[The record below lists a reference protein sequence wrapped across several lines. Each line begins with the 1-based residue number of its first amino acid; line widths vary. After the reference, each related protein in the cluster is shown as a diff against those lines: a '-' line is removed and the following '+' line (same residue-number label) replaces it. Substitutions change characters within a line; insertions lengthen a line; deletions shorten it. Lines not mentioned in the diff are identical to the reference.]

1 MSSLIHNISIKK
13 TLTVAMGTLVLFL
26 LMLSALS
33 IVINN
38 NGSQALREIADVGV
52 RQMNAINRSEANL
65 TQANASTRE
74 YLKAWEDDE
83 PASEMNRWKLEAE
96 TYISS
101 AQQRIEEFNTIAS
114 PAESERE
121 ALASEANHIYQAYVD
136 QINSVLQAT
145 TLSAAQSAW
154 RPLIETR
161 RNFQTTVRNF
171 VKLAEAR
178 TEEVLLQDKTN
189 SQISLYAT
197 LIIVGFALVMVVLAR
212 LVIVRAIINPINN
225 TVNHLTAIAKGDL
238 TQQIQRLGRNEIGV
252 LLTGLQEMQAQLTGI
267 VQSLKLNS
275 DNLFTGT
282 NEISVGTQDLSSRT
296 EEQASALQ
304 ETAASLDE
312 LTATVKMNA
321 DNAAEANKIT
331 STAAKTAH
339 TSAEEG
345 EQMLVMMRELEDN
358 ATKMGEIVGIIDG
371 IAFQTNLLA
380 LNASVEAARAGEQG
394 RGFAVVANE
403 VRQLASRSSQSASQ
417 IRTMLDISRTKTLEC
432 SGQAQKSGVTIRELA
447 ESVSKVSALMA
458 EITQASEEQSRGI
471 DQVNIAI
478 SQIDSVTQQN
488 AALVEESSTAAAS
501 LEDQAKQLAD
511 ITAKF
516 TVAAYTPNRPQPLAP
531 SASYS
536 SASTP
541 ARNAQRETEALE
553 LDWQTF

>member
-1 MSSLIHNISIKK
+1 MSSLIHNLSIKK
-13 TLTVAMGTLVLFL
+13 TLTIVMATLVLFML
-26 LMLSALS
+26 LLSALS
-33 IVINN
+33 IVINQ
-38 NGSQALREIADVGV
+38 NGSLALREIADVGV

-74 YLKAWEDDE
+74 YLKAWEDGE
-83 PASEMNRWKLEAE
+83 PASEMNRWKLETE
-96 TYISS
+96 TYLAT

-114 PAESERE
+114 PPESERE
-121 ALASEANHIYQAYVD
+121 ALAAEANHIYQAYTS
-136 QINSVLQAT
+136 QLNSVLQAT

-154 RPLIETR
+154 LPMMATR
-161 RNFQTTVRNF
+161 RDFQTTVRDF

-178 TEEVLLQDKTN
+178 TEEVLTKDENN
-189 SQISLYAT
+189 SQISLFAT
-197 LIIVGFALVMVVLAR
+197 LIIVGLALIMVVLAR
-212 LVIVRAIINPINN
+212 LVIVKAIINPINN
-225 TVNHLTAIAKGDL
+225 TVEHLTAIAGGDL
-238 TQQIQRLGRNEIGV
+238 TQTIQRLGRNEIGV
-252 LLTGLQEMQAQLTGI
+252 LLSGLQEMQSQLTGI
-267 VQSLKLNS
+267 VKSLKLNS

-345 EQMLVMMRELEDN
+345 KQMLAMMRELEDN

-417 IRTMLDISRTKTLEC
+417 IRSMLEISRTKTGEC

-501 LEDQAKQLAD
+501 LEGQAKQLAD

-516 TVAAYTPNRPQPLAP
+516 TITAYAPARQEQLAP
-531 SASYS
+531 SATY
-536 SASTP
+536 TP
-541 ARNAQRETEALE
+541 ARSAKRETEALE

>member
-1 MSSLIHNISIKK
+1 MSRLIHNLSIKK
-13 TLTVAMGTLVLFL
+13 TLTIAMGTLVLFML
-26 LMLSALS
+26 LLSALS
-33 IVINN
+33 IVINK
-38 NGSQALREIADVGV
+38 NGTRSLHEIADVGV

-74 YLKAWEDDE
+74 YLKAWQENE
-83 PASEMNRWKLEAE
+83 TTSELNRWKLEAE
-96 TYISS
+96 TYLSS
-101 AQQRIEEFNTIAS
+101 AEQRIVEFNTIAS
-114 PAESERE
+114 PPESERE
-121 ALASEANHIYQAYVD
+121 ALAAEINQIYQRYTD
-136 QINSVLQAT
+136 TLNRVLQAA
-145 TLSAAQSAW
+145 TLGAAQDAW
-154 RPLIETR
+154 LPVIELR
-161 RNFQTTVRNF
+161 REFQGTVRNF
-171 VKLAEAR
+171 VQLTEAR
-178 TEEVLLQDKTN
+178 TKDMLTEDKKN
-189 SQISLYAT
+189 SQLTLLAT
-197 LIIVGFALVMVVLAR
+197 LFIMSFALLMVVLAR
-212 LVIVRAIINPINN
+212 LVIVKAIINPINH
-225 TVNHLTAIAKGDL
+225 TVTHLTAIASGDL
-238 TQQIQRLGRNEIGV
+238 TQDIQRLGRNEIDV
-252 LLTGLQEMQAQLTGI
+252 LLSGLHEMQSQLTSI

-282 NEISVGTQDLSSRT
+282 NEISIGTQDLSSRT

-331 STAAKTAH
+331 SSAAKTAH
-339 TSAEEG
+339 TSAEES
-345 EQMLVMMRELEDN
+345 EQMLAMMRELEEN

-417 IRTMLDISRTKTLEC
+417 IRSMLEISRSKTVEC
-432 SGQAQKSGVTIRELA
+432 SGQAQKSGTTIRELA
-447 ESVSKVSALMA
+447 DNVSKVSALMA

-501 LEDQAKQLAD
+501 LEDQAKQLAE
-511 ITAKF
+511 ITAQF
-516 TVAAYTPNRPQPLAP
+516 TVAAYAPARQAPLAP
-531 SASYS
+531 PTNYL

-541 ARNAQRETEALE
+541 ARNTKREADAFE

>member
-1 MSSLIHNISIKK
+1 MSSLIHNLSIKK
-13 TLTVAMGTLVLFL
+13 TLTIVMATLVLFML
-26 LMLSALS
+26 LLSALS
-33 IVINN
+33 IVINK
-38 NGSQALREIADVGV
+38 NGSHALHEIADVGV

-74 YLKAWEDDE
+74 YLKAWEDGE
-83 PASEMNRWKLEAE
+83 PASEMNRWKLETE
-96 TYISS
+96 TYLAS
-101 AQQRIEEFNTIAS
+101 AQQRIEEFNTIIS
-114 PAESERE
+114 PPESERE
-121 ALASEANHIYQAYVD
+121 ALAAETNQIYQAYAS
-136 QINSVLQAT
+136 QLSRVLQADS
-145 TLSAAQSAW
+145 LSAAQSAW
-154 RPLIETR
+154 LPIMTTR
-161 RNFQTTVRNF
+161 RDFQTSVRNF
-171 VKLAEAR
+171 VNLAEAR
-178 TEEVLLQDKTN
+178 TQEVLLQDEDN

-197 LIIVGFALVMVVLAR
+197 ILIVGFALLMVILAR
-212 LVIVRAIINPINN
+212 LVIVKAIIQPINN
-225 TVNHLTAIAKGDL
+225 TVTYLTAIANGDL
-238 TQQIQRLGRNEIGV
+238 TQHIQRLGRNEIGT
-252 LLTGLQEMQAQLTGI
+252 LLSGLQDMQSQLTSI

-282 NEISVGTQDLSSRT
+282 NEISIGTQDLSSRT

-331 STAAKTAH
+331 SSAAKTAH
-339 TSAEEG
+339 TSAEES
-345 EQMLVMMRELEDN
+345 EQMLAMMRELEDN

-417 IRTMLDISRTKTLEC
+417 IRSMLEISRTKTVEC
-432 SGQAQKSGVTIRELA
+432 SGQAQKSGTTIRELA
-447 ESVSKVSALMA
+447 DNVSKVSALMA

-501 LEDQAKQLAD
+501 LEDQAKQLAE
-511 ITAKF
+511 ITSQF
-516 TVAAYTPNRPQPLAP
+516 TVATYAPARQEPLAP
-531 SASYS
+531 PASY
-536 SASTP
+536 APATTP
-541 ARNAQRETEALE
+541 ARKAKREAEALE

>member
-1 MSSLIHNISIKK
+1 MSSLIHNLSIKK
-13 TLTVAMGTLVLFL
+13 TLTIAMGTLVLFML
-26 LMLSALS
+26 ALSALS
-33 IVINN
+33 IVINK
-38 NGSQALREIADVGV
+38 NGSSALHEIADVGV

-65 TQANASTRE
+65 TQANGSTRE
-74 YLKAWEDDE
+74 YLKAWEDGE
-83 PASEMNRWKLEAE
+83 PTSEINRWKLEAE
-96 TYISS
+96 TYLSS
-101 AQQRIEEFNTIAS
+101 AQQRLEEFNTIAS
-114 PAESERE
+114 PSESERE
-121 ALASEANHIYQAYVD
+121 ALAAETNQIYQAYTS
-136 QINSVLQAT
+136 QLNTVLQAA
-145 TLSAAQSAW
+145 TLNAAQDAW
-154 RPLIETR
+154 RPVIAIR
-161 RNFQTTVRNF
+161 RDFQTSVRDF

-178 TEEVLLQDKTN
+178 TEEVLIEDKDN
-189 SQISLYAT
+189 STISLYAT
-197 LIIVGFALVMVVLAR
+197 LLLVVLALIMVILAR
-212 LVIVRAIINPINN
+212 LVIVKAIITPINN
-225 TVNHLTAIAKGDL
+225 TVDHLTAIAKGDL
-238 TQQIQRLGRNEIGV
+238 TQNIQRLGRNEIGV
-252 LLTGLQEMQAQLTGI
+252 LLSGLQDMQAQLTSI

-282 NEISVGTQDLSSRT
+282 NEISIGTQDLSSRT

-331 STAAKTAH
+331 SNAAKTAH

-345 EQMLVMMRELEDN
+345 EQMLAMMRELEEN

-417 IRTMLDISRTKTLEC
+417 IRSMLEISRTKTVEC

-447 ESVSKVSALMA
+447 ESVSKVSSLMA

-501 LEDQAKQLAD
+501 LEDQAKQLAE
-511 ITAKF
+511 ITSQF
-516 TVAAYTPNRPQPLAP
+516 TVAAYASASKERLAP
-531 SASYS
+531 SPSRALATRSEK
-536 SASTP
+536 
-541 ARNAQRETEALE
+541 QETEELE